1 MTIRRALTIR
11 GGKPAGFCM
20 IEVIIVLLV
29 LGSLGILI
37 LNSLQIVQAKSRD
50 STRRSDIDNIAQKLE
65 ACYND
70 KDKCSGS
77 YPSLAQLTDTSPT
90 GFVGTSLTGFNN
102 GWLSDSSAGLVQS
115 GDATAATQYQHQTAP
130 TNCTGTGGDIP
141 CQGFTLRAYQE
152 TNPEHPYVKESLN
165 K

>member
-1 MTIRRALTIR
+1 MTTRRALTIR
-11 GGKPAGFCM
+11 GGKLAGFSM
-20 IEVIIVLLV
+20 IEVIIVVLV
-29 LGSLGILI
+29 LGGLGILI

-70 KDKCSGS
+70 KGKCNTS
-77 YPSLAQLTDTSPT
+77 YPSLAQLTDTSPA
-90 GFVGTSLTGFNN
+90 GFVGTSLTSFNN
-102 GWLSDSSAGLVQS
+102 DWLLDSSAGLVQS
-115 GDATAATQYQHQTAP
+115 GDATAATQYQYQTTPA
-130 TNCTGTGGDIP
+130 NCTGTGGDTP
-141 CQGFTLRAYQE
+141 CQGYTMRAYQE